1 MILRAGLD
9 RINAWPKLSSDQ
21 NPEYLLYRRDEI
33 LPKSM
38 GIAIRIQWNVNRV
51 WLTLLNCVS
60 VVFPGCHLS

>member
-21 NPEYLLYRRDEI
+21 NPEYLLYRGDEI

-38 GIAIRIQWNVNRV
+38 GIAIRIQWNVRV
-51 WLTLLNCVS
+51 LNVAQLCFG
-60 VVFPGCHLS
+60 VFPGCHLS